1 MKRILVAHVENVP
14 GVIARIDGLFRRHS
28 LPVESL
34 HFDATGPP
42 PARLTV
48 VTRASAEA
56 AALVVKQLRRF
67 VGVRDAHEAAHEP
80 THENVAH
87 LRSVG

>member
-1 MKRILVAHVENVP
+1 MKRTIVAQVENVP
-14 GVIARIDGLFRRHS
+14 GVIARVDGLFRRHS

-34 HFDATGPP
+34 VFDAAGTP

-48 VTRASAEA
+48 VARASAEA

-67 VGVRDAHEAAHEP
+67 EDVRDAHEVVAETSHE
-80 THENVAH
+80 TVTR
-87 LRSVG
+87 LRPAG